1 MLHATTCF
9 WATIVFQGICDLYT
23 TVFTVPSTAYENTF
37 CTRVYLHQTSVPL
50 HSSGHHQLL
59 QSQNIINNKSHIL
72 QRRSAARSAKA
83 NTLSFTEYCLNMG
96 SGGGRWCCGGCCN
109 GVVGGAVLHSG
120 LPTCSVTLISVCTE
134 SSCVNAVLSHTS
146 LLHCTDCI
154 CVYVLYISY
163 IQYMSMNT

>member
-37 CTRVYLHQTSVPL
+37 CTSVYLHQTSVPL

-59 QSQNIINNKSHIL
+59 QSRNIINNKSHIL

-83 NTLSFTEYCLNMG
+83 NTLSFTEYCLKLSPWDRG
-96 SGGGRWCCGGCCN
+96 GVGGGA
-109 GVVGGAVLHSG
+109 VGGAVMV
-120 LPTCSVTLISVCTE
+120 P
-134 SSCVNAVLSHTS
+134 
-146 LLHCTDCI
+146 
-154 CVYVLYISY
+154 
-163 IQYMSMNT
+163 